1 MKSTKKAYL
10 FAGLSV
16 FFWSTVA
23 TSFKLALRGYDF
35 IQLIFYISAVSVV
48 LLFSYIVAQ
57 GKLKLIFKQSRK
69 EWLVSMGMG
78 AINPLIYYLVL
89 FKAYSLLPA
98 QIAQPINM
106 IWPIFLAL
114 FSPAFPILMRV
125 RPTRRL

>member
-78 AINPLIYYLVL
+78 
-89 FKAYSLLPA
+89 PA
-98 QIAQPINM
+98 
-106 IWPIFLAL
+106 PIFVLCQPVVA
-114 FSPAFPILMRV
+114 PITKRC
-125 RPTRRL
+125 RPQ